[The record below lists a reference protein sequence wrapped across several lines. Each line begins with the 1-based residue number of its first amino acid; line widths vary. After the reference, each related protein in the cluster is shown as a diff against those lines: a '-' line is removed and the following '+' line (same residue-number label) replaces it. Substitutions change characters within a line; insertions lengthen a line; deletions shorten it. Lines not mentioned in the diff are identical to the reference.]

1 MNKRPMKKQ
10 RGLRRKCRNMVRRI
24 TEQTA
29 TFPQAHKGANFWHLH
44 LPVARDF
51 ISSGATPFKVRRLCA
66 QTLIDRAHHLAAL
79 APSDG
84 GTRIVVAISPEDLWD
99 SQIIVFFGSQ
109 YFDSFFKRDLPEQ
122 TWTTLNPNR
131 SLQRCWNLEL
141 PADFGERGY
150 QEEINAEDFQSQH
163 ELWFIGQ
170 LAD

>member
-1 MNKRPMKKQ
+1 MNKQ

-29 TFPQAHKGANFWHLH
+29 TFPQPHQGASFWHLH

-51 ISSGATPFKVRRLCA
+51 ISSGATPFKVRSLCA
-66 QTLIDRAHHLAAL
+66 QTLINRAHHLAAL

-84 GTRIVVAISPEDLWD
+84 ETRVVTAVTPQDLWD
-99 SQIIVFFGSQ
+99 SQIIVFFGSE
-109 YFDSFFKRDLPEQ
+109 YFDTFFTRDSPDQ
-122 TWTTLNPNR
+122 KWTPLDLNR
-131 SLQRCWNLEL
+131 GLQRRWNLEL
-141 PADFGERGY
+141 PANFRERGY
-150 QEEINAEDFQSQH
+150 QEELNMEDFRFQQ